1 MITLFLEDFAFCF
14 AALSSAQKGGSGRVR
29 AGRADRAGIFAF
41 LLVNFSGL
49 QRMGAGFS
57 TLGISRSRINWVCG
71 PEQEVSLN
79 KKKKAVN
86 HSCYPD
92 EVIERLARCFYPA
105 ILESF
110 NNEEDQKAFAAWQAE
125 QARCLAK
132 ENQDV
137 PDGERP
143 AIHTQLFSSWVRPSG
158 AHPFYF

>member
-1 MITLFLEDFAFCF
+1 M
-14 AALSSAQKGGSGRVR
+14 
-29 AGRADRAGIFAF
+29 
-41 LLVNFSGL
+41 
-49 QRMGAGFS
+49 
-57 TLGISRSRINWVCG
+57 
-71 PEQEVSLN
+71 N

-92 EVIERLARCFYPA
+92 EVIEQLARCFYPA

-125 QARCLAK
+125 QARCPAK

-143 AIHTQLFSSWVRPSG
+143 AIHNTAFFKLG
-158 AHPFYF
+158 ASFGTHPFLLEYRLSHSMVCHFNTIKYSLKYL